1 MNIINK
7 SCSLIAV
14 WHSLKNTPNRE
25 RENGSFSKL
34 RIAKIAPL
42 ALSLED
48 VISANRDTQK

>member
-25 RENGSFSKL
+25 RENGFFSKL

-48 VISANRDTQK
+48 VISANLG